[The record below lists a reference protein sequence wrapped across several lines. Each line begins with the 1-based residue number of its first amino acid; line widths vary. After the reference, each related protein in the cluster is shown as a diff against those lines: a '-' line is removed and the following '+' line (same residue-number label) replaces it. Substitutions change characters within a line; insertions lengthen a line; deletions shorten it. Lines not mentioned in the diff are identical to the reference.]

1 MKTSKD
7 EILAV
12 AAQLVEAQGIEHVTL
27 AQVGAALDI
36 SHAALYKHFANKQD
50 LWTSLALKWL
60 DKILVAIFPFN
71 TANYQSRAQIAHD
84 WLWALA
90 DGKISA
96 FHSDPQMFKL
106 YTDYIDGN
114 PQVLALHIND
124 LTRSFAAATGITDQ
138 VVISGILQ
146 AFTYFSTPAFAS
158 AWNEQT
164 RDQFEAVW
172 RLVAPGL
179 TQLFQQD

>member
-1 MKTSKD
+1 MKTTKD
-7 EILAV
+7 EILA
-12 AAQLVEAQGIEHVTL
+12 AAAGLVETHGIEHVTL
-27 AQVGAALDI
+27 AQVGAALNI

-50 LWTSLALKWL
+50 LWTSLALQWL
-60 DKILVAIFPFN
+60 DKILVAIFPFD
-71 TANYQSRAQIAHD
+71 TTKYHSRAQIAHD

-96 FHSDPQMFKL
+96 FHSDPEMFKL

-124 LTRSFAAATGITDQ
+124 LTRSFAAATGITDD
-138 VVISGILQ
+138 VLIAGVLQ
-146 AFTYFSTPAFAS
+146 AFTYFSTPAFAT
-158 AWNEQT
+158 AWNDQT

-172 RLVAPGL
+172 LLVAPGL
-179 TQLFQQD
+179 AQHLA